1 MITLLIGIVILCN
14 NYMFLSLMILICRVV
29 PVLAKR
35 TYIHMYE
42 YEQLQLGSCALN

>member
-1 MITLLIGIVILCN
+1 MIVILCN

-29 PVLAKR
+29 PVYVAKR